1 MTLKAHPFTTRLCLV
16 RMWSYISKVIVVCI
30 RPAFETTEIL
40 LGSAVYVY
48 GSANCSYMV
57 TLDSTPVAGTLNQS
71 SVGLLFA
78 QEGLQSTTH
87 TVNLTLLSTNTADSM
102 LGLDQITF
110 TNTINQKYDL
120 FPTVI
125 PPYMSNI

>member
-1 MTLKAHPFTTRLCLV
+1 
-16 RMWSYISKVIVVCI
+16 MWSYISKVIVVCT
-30 RPAFETTEIL
+30 RPFDTTKIL

-57 TLDSTPVAGTLNQS
+57 TLDSTPIAGTLNQS

-110 TNTINQKYDL
+110 TNTINQKYDFFL
-120 FPTVI
+120 TVS
-125 PPYMSNI
+125 PLYTSNI